1 MMNCEIPLFAHD
13 GYLLRPARHAD
24 ADAYYEHN
32 FCPLD
37 PKIARLT
44 GCRPDFTR
52 EEVVPFFH
60 ACIGDEDRLDLL
72 LIAPDGAIV
81 GESVVNEIDWD
92 ARCANFRCAIFHPEH
107 RGHGLGAF
115 LIDSACAAAFDHL
128 HLHRLEL
135 DVFSFNS
142 RALRAYERA
151 GFVRE
156 GTRRAAVPDGEGWA
170 DDILMAILDTQWRA
184 RSKIC

>member
-1 MMNCEIPLFAHD
+1 MNRETPTFTHE

-24 ADAYYEHN
+24 ADAYYALN

-37 PKIARLT
+37 PEAARLT

-52 EEVVPFFH
+52 EQVMPFFH
-60 ACIGDEDRLDLL
+60 ACVDDEDRLDLL

-81 GESVVNEIDWD
+81 GESVVNDIDWD
-92 ARCANFRCAIFHPEH
+92 ARCAIFQPAH
-107 RGHGLGAF
+107 RGRGLGAF
-115 LIDSACAAAFDHL
+115 LIRSACAAAFDHL

-135 DVFSFNS
+135 DVFAFNP
-142 RALRAYERA
+142 RALHAYERA

-156 GTRRAAVPDGEGWA
+156 GTRRAAIPDGDTYA
-170 DDILMAILDTQWRA
+170 DDILMAMLDTEWRA
-184 RSKIC
+184 QN

>member
-1 MMNCEIPLFAHD
+1 MNRETPTFTHE

-24 ADAYYEHN
+24 AEAYYAHN

-37 PKIARLT
+37 PEAARLT

-52 EEVVPFFH
+52 EQVVPFFH

-72 LIAPDGAIV
+72 LIARDGAIV
-81 GESVVNEIDWD
+81 GESVVNDIDWD
-92 ARCANFRCAIFHPEH
+92 ARCANFRCAIFQPAH
-107 RGHGLGAF
+107 RGRGLVAF
-115 LIDSACAAAFDHL
+115 LIRSACAAAFDHL

-135 DVFSFNS
+135 DVFAFNP
-142 RALRAYERA
+142 RALHAYERA

-156 GTRRAAVPDGEGWA
+156 GVRRAAIPDGDTYA
-170 DDILMAILDTQWRA
+170 DDILMAMLDTEWRA
-184 RSKIC
+184 RSGNC